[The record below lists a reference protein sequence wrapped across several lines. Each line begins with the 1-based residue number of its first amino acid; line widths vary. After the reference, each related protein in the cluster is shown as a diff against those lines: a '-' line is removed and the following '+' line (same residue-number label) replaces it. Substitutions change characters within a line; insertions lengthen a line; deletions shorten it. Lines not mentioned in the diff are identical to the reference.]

1 MPEGSAGFIRHR
13 NCAGFSTLLI
23 ILLFFTSAVFADE
36 KVIDKELTVI
46 RGDYKEVHYLI
57 PENSDPIDL
66 EGSFKAKGGLN
77 DDVSFLVLPKDQYV
91 RWYSNYPHKAIV
103 KFEKKKEGKFRFATT
118 PGETY
123 YFVFD
128 NFFSTVSNK
137 QVKIEVKAVPPE
149 KK

>member
-1 MPEGSAGFIRHR
+1 MLFEIAESLMRSLVHR
-13 NCAGFSTLLI
+13 YFLL
-23 ILLFFTSAVFADE
+23 LVFFFASPVFAE
-36 KVIDKELTVI
+36 EVVIDKELTAI

-57 PENSDPIDL
+57 PDKSEEMDVDGN
-66 EGSFKAKGGLN
+66 FTCKGGFY
-77 DDVSFLVLPKDQYV
+77 DDINFLVLTKDQYV
-91 RWYSNYPHKAIV
+91 RWYSNYANKPIL
-103 KFEKKKEGKFRFATT
+103 KFEKKKEGKFRFAAA

-137 QVKIEVKAVPPE
+137 QVKLLVKLVPRE

>member
-1 MPEGSAGFIRHR
+1 MFLRQY
-13 NCAGFSTLLI
+13 FVLI
-23 ILLFFTSAVFADE
+23 WILLTLAPFAAADE
-36 KVIDKELTVI
+36 TVIDKELTAI
-46 RGDYKEVHYLI
+46 RGDYKEVHYLV
-57 PENSDPIDL
+57 PENSNPCDL
-66 EGSFKAKGGLN
+66 QGSFKAKGGLN
-77 DDVSFLVLPKDQYV
+77 DDISFLVLPKDQYV
-91 RWYSNYPHKAIV
+91 RWYSNYPNKPIV

-137 QVKIEVKAVPPE
+137 QVKIQGKIVPPE